1 MNSENSN
8 TSEQYVLVL
17 KLTDGLYLRRSE
29 KNITLSDVS
38 IYYT

>member
-1 MNSENSN
+1 MNPENSN
-8 TSEQYVLVL
+8 TSEQYGLVL
-17 KLTDGLYLRRSE
+17 KLTDRLYLRRFE